1 MPLSYADFVQQK
13 TRFVVSVAIEIGGED
28 VSDLL
33 IDGTLETESLLD
45 VPSFNIFATSTAE
58 FELDNSDNAFN
69 TKASSNFFTQL
80 SPVRPANGWQ
90 TGVCISARF
99 IDDDDAPEDAKFIF
113 SGFIE
118 EIVELSQHQ
127 RVLVKVLDRSALL
140 QQARLDNFGQVVK
153 TQLKGPEDAPDYSVV
168 NPVFK
173 LPIGTTPI
181 SYRSMEADIDN
192 RDLSILFSLP
202 DSGVYGN
209 YLYAGVQYNTGDLYL
224 GGEPPDKSE
233 ARINVTYKSA
243 YRYRT
248 PEALI
253 DEVLKHLDVYSGY
266 STDEKNFARTLLES
280 PILENS
286 RPQFSSHGRPAVSQ
300 VKPVI
305 RWIDSSLGTFY
316 LGGDREIFKYVR
328 RDEANGILDTYSLVS
343 NCPDL
348 DANIVQFVLDINPD
362 PNEDDFAY
370 VVTVND
376 WTGRLAKLWRVNLD
390 RSTWVPFSGADITS
404 EQFYDY
410 NTQSDPVADNRKNLM
425 ILRGWIYYVFG
436 SNRIGADRNGIRRV
450 SKTGGN
456 PETLKSG
463 GDPTD
468 YSFDFI
474 VDSNRVYVFECQRH
488 LTMDSNL
495 VLTCFELNAD
505 DTVGEVVGVYTE
517 SWSEEERSR
526 PIAVS
531 DVVRRGLDLY
541 FVLTYSR
548 REARVGYSELCK
560 LPLSSVPPQGVWQTY
575 SASTWVDPISIGTI
589 SVDSEMSPNFGKYS
603 YTTGFV
609 GRRGEQNAFYRIGVR
624 IFGPDQ
630 FVTPQV
636 ALQDNSAVFL
646 GIFDDL
652 TGAINSIRNHDSS
665 VNYYA
670 LIGLTMYRLVDNSY
684 EPRMDQAGQR
694 YVLKRY
700 NNSLYSARGLVV
712 HREDGVENIYFSEG
726 NWVSILPDVS
736 TYPTFEDAGHFF
748 QIDQHDML
756 IDLGPAWRSERDI
769 AGSGRGMHTAFCSNI
784 HRNEQDDT
792 LHLISGYGLPAN
804 PTMGI
809 QTVETTEAQTLTNW
823 VWLQYGTKLATKI
836 PVFPTNGKSVW
847 ALLEE
852 LARVVDFELGWVPGD
867 REIANFLQAYPHL
880 DEDDYRAKG
889 YLLFRPRREDMTAV
903 TVDESY
909 LLNVTSEL
917 DTTLIFNNVSMSF
930 GDRFWISEDEDRV
943 SENLARNYHIEND
956 CLTGADDGWAETI
969 CEAVLERQKRP
980 KLKSELP
987 LKFSPH
993 LELGD
998 LVRVTSGYHDLDD
1011 TPYRIVSLMH
1021 DTDRWQT
1028 LVEVREDLE
1037 AVNILKLKAVSDR
1050 IFYVGD
1056 SIDITLP
1063 EATGGSGD
1071 YTYTVSD
1078 NPSWL
1083 SFTPSTRV
1091 LMSAPLLDTQL
1102 GINVL
1107 SYTVTDTSDPVQ
1119 VVSHSFRIEVQEP
1132 IEEEEEEPEER
1143 VDIVKNV
1150 QHIWSAMA
1158 ITSAASVSQVL
1169 MIDNDNNMGHAFR
1182 YPNENLNVSV
1192 DLGSGDW
1199 VDAAGYGLNYV
1210 LLDRTGRLVRMHAAS
1225 SNLSGLTTRTGST
1238 ASDITLPSDPANPA
1252 DWIAVTMN
1260 GTYIYVLNK
1269 TDLTVYVYD
1278 ATSGT
1283 ADSNLNIEIDVDAEF
1298 SSMAVTSDKLH
1309 LLLGNGGMSVIYN
1322 ISNKMRSDPFT
1333 KVYFGGAS
1341 DWIGLNASSATDR
1354 VGLYA
1359 ARRFGSRVLA
1369 FHPARESDSD
1379 FYDIL

>member
-69 TKASSNFFTQL
+69 TKASRNFFTDL
-80 SPVRPANGWQ
+80 DRPANGWQ

-181 SYRSMEADIDN
+181 SYRSLEADIDN

-253 DEVLKHLDVYSGY
+253 DEVLKHLDVYSVY
-266 STDEKNFARTLLES
+266 EQPEKDFARTLLQS

-286 RPQFSSHGRPAVSQ
+286 RPQFSSHGRPAFSPRESVF
-300 VKPVI
+300 KPVI

-316 LGGDREIFKYVR
+316 LGGDNDLFKYVR
-328 RDEANGILDTYSLVS
+328 RDEATGVLDTYSHVS
-343 NCPDL
+343 RCPRGDE
-348 DANIVQFVLDINPD
+348 NIVQFVLDEN
-362 PNEDDFAY
+362 NAY

-376 WTGRLAKLWRVNLD
+376 WTGRLATLWRAPLD
-390 RSTWVPFSGADITS
+390 GSAWTEFSGTDITA

-410 NTQSDPVADNRKNLM
+410 NTQSDPVADNRKSFTRVGN
-425 ILRGWIYYVFG
+425 WIYYVFA
-436 SNRIGADRNGIRRV
+436 SNRVGVDRNGVRRV
-450 SKTGGN
+450 HRTNGTVQNIKQA
-456 PETLKSG
+456 

-468 YSFDFI
+468 YGFDFI

-488 LTMDSNL
+488 LTSNTNL
-495 VLTCFELNAD
+495 NLTCIQNRGRG
-505 DTVGEVVGVYTE
+505 TSSVIYRE
-517 SWSEEERSR
+517 SWPESERSR
-526 PIAVS
+526 PVSVS
-531 DVVRRGLDLY
+531 DIVRRGLNFY

-560 LPLSSVPPQGVWQTY
+560 IAVSSTPPQGVWETY

-636 ALQDNSAVFL
+636 ALQDNTAQFL

-652 TGAINSIRNHDSS
+652 TGAVNSITNYDAA

-670 LIGLTMYRLVDNSY
+670 LIGFTMYRLTSYTARVDQVGD
-684 EPRMDQAGQR
+684 RF
-694 YVLKRY
+694 VLKRY

-804 PTMGI
+804 PTADSI
-809 QTVETTEAQTLTNW
+809 QTVGTTEASTLTNW

-852 LARVVDFELGWVPGD
+852 LARVVDYELGWVPGD
-867 REIANFLQAYPHL
+867 REIANFLQTYQHL

-1063 EATGGSGD
+1063 EATGGSGS

-1102 GINVL
+1102 GINLL

-1119 VVSHSFRIEVQEP
+1119 VVSHRFRIEVREP
-1132 IEEEEEEPEER
+1132 IEEEEEEDEED
-1143 VDIVKNV
+1143 VEVVEGV
-1150 QHIWSAMA
+1150 QHLWSAMG
-1158 ITSAASVSQVL
+1158 ITSSGTVSQVL
-1169 MIDNDNNMGHAFR
+1169 MIDNENNMGHAFR
-1182 YPNENLNVSV
+1182 YPNEDLSVSV
-1192 DLGSGDW
+1192 NLGSGDW
-1199 VDAAGYGLNYV
+1199 VDAAGFGLNYV
-1210 LLDRTGRLVRMHAAS
+1210 LLDKTDNGRLVRSHAAS
-1225 SNLSGLTTRTGST
+1225 SDLSDIDSVS
-1238 ASDITLPSDPANPA
+1238 ASDITLPPG
-1252 DWIAVTMN
+1252 DWVAVTMN

-1278 ATSGT
+1278 AISG
-1283 ADSNLNIEIDVDAEF
+1283 APLWNLGDPQLSPNIPIDIDAEF
-1298 SSMAVTSDKLH
+1298 SSMAVTSDGELH

-1322 ISNKMRSDPFT
+1322 ISDGERSDTFT
-1333 KVYFGGAS
+1333 KMYFAGVS
-1341 DWIGLNASSATDR
+1341 DWIGLNASSVTGR

-1369 FHPARESDSD
+1369 FHPGRESGSD

>member
-45 VPSFNIFATSTAE
+45 VPSFNIFTTSTAE

-69 TKASSNFFTQL
+69 TKASSNFFTDL
-80 SPVRPANGWQ
+80 DRPANGWQ

-153 TQLKGPEDAPDYSVV
+153 TQLKGPGDAPDYSVV

-181 SYRSMEADIDN
+181 SYRSLEADIDN

-209 YLYAGVQYNTGDLYL
+209 YLYAGVEYNTGDLYL

-243 YRYRT
+243 FRYKT

-266 STDEKNFARTLLES
+266 STDEKNFARTFLQS

-316 LGGDREIFKYVR
+316 LGGDNHLFKYVR
-328 RDEANGILDTYSLVS
+328 RDEARGILDRYSRVS
-343 NCPDL
+343 SCPDPE
-348 DANIVQFVLDINPD
+348 ANIVQFVLDND
-362 PNEDDFAY
+362 NAY

-376 WTGRLAKLWRVNLD
+376 WTGRLATLWKALLD
-390 RSTWVPFSGADITS
+390 GSTWTEFPGTDITA

-425 ILRGWIYYVFG
+425 ILGDWIYYVFA
-436 SNRIGADRNGIRRV
+436 SNRTGADRNGIRRV
-450 SKTGGN
+450 RKTGGN
-456 PETLKSG
+456 PETIKSG
-463 GDPTD
+463 GSPTD
-468 YSFDFI
+468 YGFDFI
-474 VDSNRVYVFECQRH
+474 VDSNRLYVLETQRN
-488 LTMDSNL
+488 LTSVSQL
-495 VLTCFELNAD
+495 VITCYELNGD
-505 DTVGEVVGVYTE
+505 NIGSQVGVYTE
-517 SWSEEERSR
+517 TWDESERSR
-526 PIAVS
+526 PVAVS
-531 DVVRRGLDLY
+531 DVVRRGLNLY

-560 LPLSSVPPQGVWQTY
+560 LPLSSVPPAGTWDVY
-575 SASTWVDPISIGTI
+575 SSSTWVTPTAGTT
-589 SVDSEMSPNFGKYS
+589 SVFSTSSPDYGKYS
-603 YTTGFV
+603 YAKNWAEH
-609 GRRGEQNAFYRIGVR
+609 RGEQNAFYQIGTGVFD
-624 IFGPDQ
+624 INQ

-636 ALQDNSAVFL
+636 ALQDNSAEFL

-652 TGAINSIRNHDSS
+652 QGAVNSIRNYDSS

-670 LIGLTMYRLVDNSY
+670 LIGLTMYRLVGNTY
-684 EPRMDQAGQR
+684 QPRMDQAGQR

-712 HREDGVENIYFSEG
+712 HREEGVENIYFSEG

-736 TYPTFEDAGHFF
+736 TYPTFEDTGHFF

-867 REIANFLQAYPHL
+867 REIADFRLTYPHL
-880 DEDDYRAKG
+880 TLRAKG

-1119 VVSHSFRIEVQEP
+1119 VVSHSFRIEVREA
-1132 IEEEEEEPEER
+1132 IEEEEDEEEDVE
-1143 VDIVKNV
+1143 VVEGI
-1150 QHIWSAMA
+1150 QHLWSAMG
-1158 ITSAASVSQVL
+1158 ITSSGTMSQVL
-1169 MIDNDNNMGHAFR
+1169 MIDNENNMGHAFR
-1182 YPNENLNVSV
+1182 YPNEDLGVSV
-1192 DLGSGDW
+1192 NLGSGDW

-1210 LLDRTGRLVRMHAAS
+1210 LLDKTDNGRLVRSHAAS
-1225 SNLSGLTTRTGST
+1225 SDLSGLDTRTGPL
-1238 ASDITLPSDPANPA
+1238 ASDIMLPTG
-1252 DWIAVTMN
+1252 DWVAVTVN
-1260 GTYIYVLNK
+1260 ATYIYVLNR
-1269 TDLTVYVYD
+1269 TDLTAYAYD
-1278 ATSGT
+1278 FFSGD
-1283 ADSNLNIEIDVDAEF
+1283 AIAGLNIVIDVDAEF
-1298 SSMAVTSDKLH
+1298 SSMAVTDDGKLH
-1309 LLLGNGGMSVIYN
+1309 FLLGNGGMSVIYN
-1322 ISNKMRSDPFT
+1322 ISDGERSDTFQ

-1341 DWIGLNASSATDR
+1341 DWIGLNASSVTGR

-1369 FHPARESDSD
+1369 FHPGRESGND